1 MYFLSIMWAFKGSAA
16 KMWVSPIARA
26 SAASDSGVSR
36 SSSNARTM
44 KATCAF

>member
-1 MYFLSIMWAFKGSAA
+1 MWAFKGSAE
-16 KMWVSPIARA
+16 KRCVRPIARA

-36 SSSNARTM
+36 SYSRARTM